1 MYFYANFQGF
11 KVSQVINAWDA
22 FVKIGNDEPPHF
34 PRLKN
39 AEHQF
44 DEYEQLIATSL
55 HYSVRIGLNGDMP
68 HTSKITEL
76 LDKFHLHLV
85 PSLKQPGVSHETL
98 KDSLAI
104 KLDVIEGAYLPTLS
118 GHETTVINS
127 NTLLTLGGC
136 GESSVRMKHLIRS
149 RITFESGD
157 KSQKSTGDLQEDP
170 FQEENLSSSSP
181 QPSISVSSASDSDV
195 AGCTGPLAVK
205 SKILLEN
212 ADHYERIHACTV
224 FVPASV
230 KGSDKHD
237 SVLIFGGR
245 KSPRTPCSNDLIE
258 LNVNKI
264 DSKVNIA
271 SVIVSSKFDGS
282 CPQPRWRHAMALT
295 SKGGS
300 PHVLMFGGRNPEVLE
315 KYFLNSNL
323 FQIIQSLKSY

>member
-1 MYFYANFQGF
+1 M
-11 KVSQVINAWDA
+11 INAWDA
-22 FVKIGNDEPPHF
+22 FIKIGNEEPPHF
-34 PRLKN
+34 PRLKT

-68 HTSKITEL
+68 HTSKITEF

-98 KDSLAI
+98 RDSLAV

-149 RITFESGD
+149 RITFDNGD
-157 KSQKSTGDLQEDP
+157 KSRKSAFCGDGDMQEDP
-170 FQEENLSSSSP
+170 FQEETPQPNLS
-181 QPSISVSSASDSDV
+181 VSTASDVDV
-195 AGCTGPLAVK
+195 AGRTGPLAVK

-224 FVPASV
+224 FVPESV
-230 KGSDKHD
+230 KSSDKHD

-245 KSPRTPCSNDLIE
+245 KSPKMPCSNDLIE

-300 PHVLMFGGRNPEVLE
+300 PHVLMFGGRNTEVCISE
-315 KYFLNSNL
+315 KLM
-323 FQIIQSLKSY
+323 